1 MRKRKRATK
10 GATVVSLSPLKTRK
24 RWIWLENLF
33 RVQESRRGEGCPN
46 CCGWEKAGHEVML
59 SWIQQLPL
67 GPYEE
72 GGKGLKVPELSACSG
87 GVFCQLALIRLGTV
101 SAAWLTRLA

>member
-10 GATVVSLSPLKTRK
+10 GATVVSLSPLKNK
-24 RWIWLENLF
+24 KALDLAGKL
-33 RVQESRRGEGCPN
+33 VQSSGVKERPGVPH

-72 GGKGLKVPELSACSG
+72 GGKGLEVPELSACSG
-87 GVFCQLALIRLGTV
+87 GGFCQLALIRLGTV
-101 SAAWLTRLA
+101 SAAGLTRLA